1 MQHDEVNS
9 PVKPVTDSTV
19 LFVIDSMDISVANPS
34 VVSAVES
41 LVVTLI
47 TTSVEMSSV
56 ESVAIVTSVIVVD

>member
-19 LFVIDSMDISVANPS
+19 LFVIDSMDISVVNPS